1 MPISYIIVTCNK
13 NILNIKKNISPCRC
27 TKLNKT
33 FYPIFWTVKL
43 YSAQENYCR
52 NIDGERRPW
61 CYTTDPNRRW
71 EICDVP
77 DCGEINSTPPSPNLS
92 LTRTII
98 ITVLK
103 LKKFLSSGVYNIMWW
118 CLYIEYYYLLKL
130 CHMQWKRKTFKNT
143 LFPWEKC

>member
-77 DCGEINSTPPSPNLS
+77 DCGEINSAPPLYLS